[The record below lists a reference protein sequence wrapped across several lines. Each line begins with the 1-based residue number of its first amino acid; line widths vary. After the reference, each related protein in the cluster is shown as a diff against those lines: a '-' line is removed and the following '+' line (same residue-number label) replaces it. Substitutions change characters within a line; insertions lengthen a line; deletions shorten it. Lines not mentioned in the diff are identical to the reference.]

1 MAIIT
6 RAFSP
11 RTPVIPTTGAVPVTL
26 YGAGGAVTTEQV
38 ATKTKTFDGTQGP
51 STAATLSTALA
62 GANNDLDY
70 TAATAGSAGNSITIR
85 YVDPGAISQ
94 ALAVSVLA
102 SAITVSLATDGAGA
116 ITSTAGQ
123 ISTAIAALPAAA
135 ALVSSA
141 NKAANDGTGVVIAMA
156 ATALAG
162 GLDPTATL
170 FTVTGVV
177 NVKLFARCTVDLAGA
192 SATVA
197 VGTALATAGL
207 LPLTTATTL
216 DANELWFDAT
226 PDTSVEAV
234 SGLTSFLVAQNIIQ
248 TVGTA
253 AIASGTLIYYC
264 VWAPVSADGAVVAA

>member
-11 RTPVIPTTGAVPVTL
+11 RIPLVPATGAVPVTL
-26 YGAGGAVTTEQV
+26 YGAGGVGTSEQV
-38 ATKTKTFDGTQGP
+38 ATKTVAFDGTQGP

-70 TAATAGSAGNSITIR
+70 TAATAGSAGNSITIA
-85 YVDPGAISQ
+85 YIDPGAND
-94 ALAVSVLA
+94 AVLGVVVTGN
-102 SAITVSLATDGAGA
+102 AIVVNLATGVAGA
-116 ITSTAGQ
+116 ITSTAGD
-123 ISTAIAALPAAA
+123 IDTAIAALPAAA
-135 ALVSSA
+135 ALVNVA

-192 SATVA
+192 SATVS

-216 DANELWFDAT
+216 DANELWLDAT
-226 PDTSVEAV
+226 PDTSIEAV
-234 SGLTSFLVAQNIIQ
+234 SGLTSLLVAQDIIQ

-253 AIASGTLIYYC
+253 AITSGTLIYYC